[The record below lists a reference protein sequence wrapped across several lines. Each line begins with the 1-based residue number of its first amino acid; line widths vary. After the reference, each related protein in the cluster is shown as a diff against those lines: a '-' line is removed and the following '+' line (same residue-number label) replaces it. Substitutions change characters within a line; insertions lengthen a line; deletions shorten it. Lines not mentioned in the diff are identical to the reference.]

1 MLPSSDKRLH
11 TIPGHAMRTFLAALC
26 VLLLSQALHAQIIVD
41 AGKDTLQLCQGQTA
55 QLGGSPTA
63 LGGRAPYRYQWDPPL
78 GLSDPSSPNP
88 ILTALRSNQRYV
100 LTVTDADGAVGR
112 DTVVLI
118 MFIPPRITAG
128 GTIEVCV
135 GKDVV
140 LGGAPTAYGGEPP
153 YVFEWIGL
161 PPSAQNAT
169 SSNPTFPADRVQQR
183 SVILRVTDARG
194 CVALDTASITVTQPI
209 TLALAQRSFQICPG
223 EPVQVGANP
232 LAQGGSPPYRVV
244 WSPPTGISSP
254 DIPNPTVFPSST
266 TRYYC
271 TVTDAKGCTR
281 TDSVLVLVKPAM
293 TLQLRDTSICFGK
306 EIQLGDSA
314 MVSGG
319 VPPYQ
324 FEWEVF
330 DEQGRPASDTL
341 DRRAAVQRIV
351 PPATRLYR
359 LLVRDAQGCVQR
371 ATVRVTVTE
380 PPIASFALPPEICQG
395 KTIVFGTAYNRFY
408 EYLWQVEDAGG
419 VIVGDPLSNV
429 VRIRWDSSGRSTVSL
444 RVHDRQ
450 KGCDYYAD
458 ATVLVHPLPEPR
470 ITVEGRSHL
479 CPGETTT
486 LDAGDGFTDY
496 VWSNGARSRRITISD
511 QQAGAYTVTVT
522 DSNGCIN
529 TSPPQIIRANTTPQ
543 PTITGPTKFCAGTTI
558 ELRATPGF
566 ARYQWSTGATTPTIT
581 VSQPGTYTVTVFD
594 SIDCQGSSPPF
605 TTVFNP
611 VSMSGGGDAQFLN
624 RETLLDYPE
633 QTIYFVN
640 TDDEPL
646 TLSAIRITPPYP
658 DLRIAGLFISGRQVA
673 SINGQVLKVGERLD
687 IKLKYTP
694 QVPDTTVVR
703 VELDVL
709 LPCPWTY
716 IQPVQLSSYDKRIT
730 TIVKAMDS
738 HGAIGQ
744 PLGIPITLQL
754 VSEQDSIVD
763 ATIEYVVRINAR
775 LFDFTGVSNGRLLES
790 GIGNDEWYTIRI
802 VREGVTLRT
811 TEPYLLGTI
820 EGRGLASRLLRDSVR
835 IATIAVRDVLKP
847 PVVRTVNGL
856 LSLDPYC
863 FARDIVLGGAL
874 RLRLQPNPAS
884 EYVTVAIENPIEGSY
899 TLELRSTCGVL
910 LERRTITLN
919 AGMQELVQ
927 IPLDRAPSG
936 VVLLTVETPIGS
948 YRTSFVVV
956 K

>member
-1 MLPSSDKRLH
+1 MH

-26 VLLLSQALHAQIIVD
+26 VLLLPPVLHAQIIVD

-88 ILTALRSNQRYV
+88 ILTALRSTQRYI
-100 LTVTDADGAVGR
+100 LTVTDADGAIGR

-153 YVFEWIGL
+153 YAFEWIGL
-161 PPSAQNAT
+161 PPSALNAS
-169 SSNPTFPADRVQQR
+169 SSNPTFPTDREQQHTI
-183 SVILRVTDARG
+183 ILRVTDARG
-194 CVALDTASITVTQPI
+194 CIALDTAHVTVTQPI

-232 LAQGGSPPYRVV
+232 LAQGGLPPYRVV
-244 WSPPTGISSP
+244 WSPPNGISSP
-254 DIPNPTVFPSST
+254 DIPNPTVFPSAT
-266 TRYYC
+266 TRFFC

-281 TDSVLVLVKPAM
+281 TDSILVQVKPAM
-293 TLQLRDTSICFGK
+293 TLQLRDTSICYGK

-330 DEQGRPASDTL
+330 DEQGRPASDSF
-341 DRRAAVQRIV
+341 DRRAAVQRLV

-359 LLVRDAQGCVQR
+359 LIVRDAQGCTQR
-371 ATVRVTVTE
+371 AAVRVTVTE

-395 KTIVFGTAYNRFY
+395 KTIVFGTAYNRY
-408 EYLWQVEDAGG
+408 YDYLWQIEGAGG
-419 VIVGDPLSNV
+419 VIVSDPLSNV

-444 RVHDRQ
+444 RVHDRE

-458 ATVLVHPLPEPR
+458 ATVLVHPLPQPR

-486 LDAGDGFTDY
+486 LDAGGSFIDY
-496 VWSNGARSRRITISD
+496 TWSNGARSRRITISD
-511 QQAGAYTVTVT
+511 QQVGTYTVTVT

-529 TSPPQIIRANTTPQ
+529 TSPPLIIRANTTPQ

-566 ARYQWSTGATTPTIT
+566 ARYQWNTGATTPTIA

-611 VSMSGGGDAQFLN
+611 VSMSGGGDAQFLD

-646 TLSAIRITPPYP
+646 TLGAIRIMPDYP
-658 DLRIAGLFISGRQVA
+658 DLRIVGLFIGGRQVA
-673 SINGQVLKVGERLD
+673 SINGQVLQVGQRLD
-687 IKLKYTP
+687 VKLKYAP

-703 VELDVL
+703 VELEVL

-730 TIVKAMDS
+730 TIARAIDT
-738 HGAIGQ
+738 HGASGQ
-744 PLGIPITLQL
+744 PLSVPITLRL
-754 VSEQDSIVD
+754 VSEQDSIID
-763 ATIEYVVRINAR
+763 ATVEYAIRINAR
-775 LFDFTGVSNGRLLES
+775 LFDFTGITSGRLLES
-790 GIGNDEWYTIRI
+790 NIGNDEWYTIRI

-820 EGRGLASRLLRDSVR
+820 EGRGLASRLLRDSVY
-835 IATIAVRDVLKP
+835 ISMLTVRDVLKP

-863 FARDIVLGGAL
+863 FAREIVLSDAL
-874 RLRLQPNPAS
+874 QLRLQPNPAT
-884 EYVTVAIENPIEGSY
+884 ECVTVAIEHPIEGTY
-899 TLELRSTCGVL
+899 ILELRTTNGTL
-910 LERRTITLN
+910 IERRTVTL
-919 AGMQELVQ
+919 AVGSHERLQ
-927 IPLDRAPSG
+927 IPLDRVPSG
-936 VVLLTVETPIGS
+936 LALLTVETPLGS